1 MFHKYNWTKSKI
13 FSKITSIDVSQ
24 DILINTIDPM
34 TNKIG
39 PQKGKLTVENLNRSC
54 PTLSK

>member
-39 PQKGKLTVENLNRSC
+39 PQKGKLTVEKLNRFC

>member
-34 TNKIG
+34 TKMIG
-39 PQKGKLTVENLNRSC
+39 PQKGKSTVEKLNRFC